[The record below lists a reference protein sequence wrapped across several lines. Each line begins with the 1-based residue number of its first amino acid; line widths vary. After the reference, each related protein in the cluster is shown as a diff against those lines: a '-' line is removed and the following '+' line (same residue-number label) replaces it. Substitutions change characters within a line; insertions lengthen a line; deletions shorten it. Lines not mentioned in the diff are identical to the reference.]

1 MAEKQMKLRVGELT
15 DRDDFGRGIA
25 RIDSKLMN
33 QIGVKEGDIIE
44 VEGSRKSGAVAIR
57 AYPVD
62 IGMPLIRIDGL
73 VRKNCGTGIGETVIM
88 RKASVR
94 EARKVVLTPAE
105 RGVFLHISPNLLKQ
119 NLFMRPV
126 IKGDIIAAV
135 PAFRKTSESEEDFGE
150 EPFGLDILSE
160 IFNFP
165 REVFFPFG
173 TDMKLIAVESE
184 PAGIVRITDDTHIE
198 VLNEV
203 NKGRIP
209 GFSPAELRGLH
220 EEAKEVKEIRQ
231 VPLVTYE
238 DIGGIQ
244 DAVKKVREM
253 IELPLRHPELF
264 ERLGVEPPKGVLLY
278 GPPGTGKTLLAKAV
292 ANEAGAHFISLAG
305 PEIMSKWYGQSLPYN
320 EKIFLMEGDDII
332 KKKPIGEV
340 VEGGKKENLKVL
352 AFDEKGKVNFCK
364 VTDLIKHK
372 NNSRILEVKTRS
384 GRKIK
389 VTDYHSLF
397 TLSGC
402 KIKDIKTSELIPGKS
417 FIAVPKTIPIFGKIE
432 EIDFLESLRENDFGL
447 KVRNIKKYVKEAR
460 EKIGYDRTASM
471 LGYSKKYLSDVLS
484 RNIGI
489 PASKFLHLMKESK
502 IDYNPDEIRIFTKGK
517 SLSAKIKID
526 EDFCTFLGLWVAEG
540 SFTQKGEVRLSLNEN
555 EATDIQKLVERLF
568 GKSLLYK
575 KKNTKGC
582 DIYICS
588 TVIGKFLKNVLSL
601 KSGAKFKNVPEII
614 FNLDKSRMAAFLRGY
629 FSGDGSIYPN
639 QHGVPTI
646 ESSTVSS
653 ELADDLTYLLLHF
666 GIVAKIYQKIN
677 DAGNLSHRI
686 CFTGVDNLKR
696 FESIQFLD
704 EKKNLVMDKFT
715 QNVKWSR
722 SPQIPMTPE
731 INSLI
736 MGSGNARQWAES
748 GSIGINKLM
757 EFTQD
762 VPQEIMQGIL
772 NTDIY
777 WDLVDEVVELPKEE
791 YVYDISVEPCQN
803 FVAGVGGIFAHN
815 SEENLRKVFEEAQK
829 NAPAIIFIDEI
840 DAIAPKREEVTG
852 EVERRVVSQLLTLM
866 DGLKSRGKV
875 IVLAATNR
883 PNALDEA
890 LRRPGR
896 FDREID
902 IGVPD
907 KNGRKEILK
916 IHTRNMPL
924 SEDVNLDELSE
935 KTYGYVGAD
944 LAALAR
950 EAAMSVIRRNMEEI
964 KLKEEYLPKITEV
977 SREYNIRNQKELLN
991 AIKTVTEKLQKA
1003 EKDSGKA
1010 KSIFGKKSSMKE
1022 EEENGEQ
1029 DETKKLSE
1037 TLNALEI
1044 IKRLYVS
1051 MNDFN
1056 SAFLFV
1062 QPSAMREIMIEVPKV
1077 KWSDVGGLDE
1087 VKNALKEAVEW
1098 PLKNAES
1105 FKRLGIKPARGI
1117 MLYGPP
1123 GCGKTYIVKAV
1134 ANEAGVNFIAV
1145 KGPEIMSKWVGES
1158 EENIRKIFRKAKQV
1172 SPSIIFFDEMDAIAP
1187 RRGQEAGNRVSEQTV
1202 SQILTEM
1209 SGIEDIESVAV
1220 IAASVTGDTPVMIK
1234 DKNGVRMVSISEFVD
1249 AYYVGGEEGTEKPVY
1264 GVKCL
1269 GFDEKN
1275 NISKFSSGLRFGKS
1289 NFKNVRGVFRH
1300 KVNEIFEIK
1309 FIGGTVCAT
1318 GNHSVFVRTRKGIEA
1333 KPVSELNAGEF
1344 LVDMPYSAR
1353 GKNIKDI
1360 RAHDFMKDFNLELPI
1375 FLPDINLE
1383 DDYDFSIKASM
1394 PQAAIASQIGFSQA
1408 SVSNWC
1414 RNICLPRGLSK
1425 KYFKHALPE
1434 KITVSADL
1442 MRLFGYYVAE
1452 GYARKE
1458 IDFCF
1463 NSKERQLMD
1472 DVKGLMKRLFGI
1484 EPDAIRNSTENA
1496 TNIVYYCKP
1505 LADFLGR
1512 HCGKGAHFKHV
1523 PPFLFTA
1530 PFEYFREFLKGYAAG
1545 DGHKDKKGRMEIT
1558 SVSKQLITELNWLC
1572 RMHGI
1577 KSYISQF
1584 TAPDGRRIKGGKPLA
1599 AVKAY
1604 RLGFGKW
1611 SNPFSETFNPKT
1623 KRAKIKSIRKLP
1635 FNGYVYD
1642 LCGCENEAF
1651 FGGETPILL
1660 HNTNRPDIIDP
1671 ALLRP
1676 GRFDKLIY
1684 VPAPDVET
1692 RRKIFEIHTKSV
1704 PLNVSK
1710 DEIKEL
1716 NSLYK
1721 ETTDKKE
1728 TFDKIKNRIKS
1739 RLHSDEHVSKEE
1751 INLLEKGDEEIDL
1764 LDKENSKR
1772 QKVNFEELPDVEKL
1786 LYHLAEKTEGYS
1798 GADLEAVVRE
1808 AALEAMRENM
1818 NAKEVNAKH
1827 FEEALKKIKPSIT
1840 KDMFVRYQKAVED
1853 LKKTKLE
1860 EEEKARYIG

>member
-25 RIDSKLMN
+25 RIDSRMMQ
-33 QIGVKEGDIIE
+33 QIGVKEGEIIE
-44 VEGSRKSGAVAIR
+44 IEGTRKSAAVAIR

-62 IGMPLIRIDGL
+62 IGMPFIRIDGL
-73 VRKNCGTGIGETVIM
+73 VRKNCGTGIGEIIM
-88 RKASVR
+88 IRKASVKEGR
-94 EARKVVLTPAE
+94 RVVFTPAE
-105 RGVFLHISPNLLKQ
+105 RGVFLHVSPSLLKQ

-126 IKGDIIAAV
+126 VKGDIVAAI
-135 PAFRKTSESEEDFGE
+135 PAFRRSSEADDDFGE
-150 EPFGLDILSE
+150 EPMEVMDIFKE
-160 IFNFP
+160 FFNLP
-165 REVFFPFG
+165 HEVFFPFG
-173 TDMKLIAVESE
+173 TDVKLIVVESE
-184 PAGIVRITDDTHIE
+184 PSGTIQITDNTRVE
-198 VLNEV
+198 LLNEV
-203 NKGRIP
+203 DRRKIP
-209 GFSPAELRGLH
+209 GFTPAEMRGLH

-278 GPPGTGKTLLAKAV
+278 GPPGCLTGDALVALEDGKLVRIGELGKNLVPGIYIADLPVYPPAHAKAIHVYDVPETIEVITKSGKRLKMTPNHPLMTDKGWVEAEKLNNGDNVKIFNWLPNPQSYIPTNFILNKKRLINEIKVPKIWDENLAELAGIFVAEGSIDAGRIKFTIHRDESDLRGRIISLMSEMFGADFTERVLKDKACRKIRFASRGVWDFFKLLWTKEKMIPQEILLSPNIVAAGFLRGLFEGDGSVVKKNRHFDRAITLKSKSRKLLEEVQVLLLRWSVRSSIYQSDSENSVGHVLKIRGKENLRKFKENIGFISKEKTEKLNLQLSTYKRKTPNEDAEFEPIREVRKIKGWERVYDFEVPTTHAFFSNGILSHNTGKTLLAKAV

-305 PEIMSKWYGQSLPYN
+305 PEIMSKWYGQ
-320 EKIFLMEGDDII
+320 
-332 KKKPIGEV
+332 
-340 VEGGKKENLKVL
+340 
-352 AFDEKGKVNFCK
+352 
-364 VTDLIKHK
+364 
-372 NNSRILEVKTRS
+372 
-384 GRKIK
+384 
-389 VTDYHSLF
+389 
-397 TLSGC
+397 
-402 KIKDIKTSELIPGKS
+402 
-417 FIAVPKTIPIFGKIE
+417 
-432 EIDFLESLRENDFGL
+432 
-447 KVRNIKKYVKEAR
+447 
-460 EKIGYDRTASM
+460 
-471 LGYSKKYLSDVLS
+471 
-484 RNIGI
+484 
-489 PASKFLHLMKESK
+489 
-502 IDYNPDEIRIFTKGK
+502 
-517 SLSAKIKID
+517 
-526 EDFCTFLGLWVAEG
+526 
-540 SFTQKGEVRLSLNEN
+540 
-555 EATDIQKLVERLF
+555 
-568 GKSLLYK
+568 
-575 KKNTKGC
+575 
-582 DIYICS
+582 
-588 TVIGKFLKNVLSL
+588 
-601 KSGAKFKNVPEII
+601 
-614 FNLDKSRMAAFLRGY
+614 
-629 FSGDGSIYPN
+629 
-639 QHGVPTI
+639 
-646 ESSTVSS
+646 
-653 ELADDLTYLLLHF
+653 
-666 GIVAKIYQKIN
+666 
-677 DAGNLSHRI
+677 
-686 CFTGVDNLKR
+686 
-696 FESIQFLD
+696 
-704 EKKNLVMDKFT
+704 
-715 QNVKWSR
+715 
-722 SPQIPMTPE
+722 
-731 INSLI
+731 
-736 MGSGNARQWAES
+736 
-748 GSIGINKLM
+748 
-757 EFTQD
+757 
-762 VPQEIMQGIL
+762 
-772 NTDIY
+772 
-777 WDLVDEVVELPKEE
+777 
-791 YVYDISVEPCQN
+791 
-803 FVAGVGGIFAHN
+803 

-924 SEDVNLDELSE
+924 SEDVNLEELAE

-944 LAALAR
+944 LAALSR

-964 KLKEEYLPKITEV
+964 KSKEEYLPKITEV
-977 SREYNIRNQKELLN
+977 SREYNIRSQKDLLN
-991 AIKTVTEKLQKA
+991 AIKTVSEKLQKS
-1003 EKDSGKA
+1003 EKDAAKA
-1010 KSIFGKKSSMKE
+1010 KPIFGKKTSIKE
-1022 EEENGEQ
+1022 DDEENGEQ
-1029 DETKKLSE
+1029 DETKNLSE
-1037 TLNALEI
+1037 TLSALEI

-1056 SAFLFV
+1056 NAFLFV

-1098 PLKNAES
+1098 PLHNAES

-1172 SPSIIFFDEMDAIAP
+1172 SPAIIFFDEMDAIAP
-1187 RRGQEAGNRVSEQTV
+1187 RRGQGAGNRVSEQIV

-1209 SGIEDIESVAV
+1209 SGIEDIEGVAV
-1220 IAASVTGDTPVMIK
+1220 IAASVTGDTPIMIK
-1234 DKNGVRMVSISEFVD
+1234 DKNGARIVPISEFVD
-1249 AYYVGGEEGTEKPVY
+1249 TYYVDEEEGTEKPVY

-1269 GFDEKN
+1269 GFDEN
-1275 NISKFSSGLRFGKS
+1275 NNMSKFSSGLRFGKS

-1300 KVNEIFEIK
+1300 KVNEIYEIN
-1309 FIGGTVCAT
+1309 FIGGSVHTT

-1344 LVDMPYSAR
+1344 LVDLPYSVR
-1353 GKNIKDI
+1353 GKNVKDI
-1360 RAHDFMKDFNLELPI
+1360 RAHDFMKNFNLELPI
-1375 FLPDINLE
+1375 FLPDIKLE
-1383 DDYDFSIKASM
+1383 DEYDFSIKASM
-1394 PQAAIASQIGFSQA
+1394 PQSMIASQIGFSQA
-1408 SVSNWC
+1408 SVSNWR

-1463 NSKERQLMD
+1463 NSKEKQLMD
-1472 DVKGLMKRLFGI
+1472 DVKGLMKSLFGI
-1484 EPDAIRNSTENA
+1484 EPDAIRSSTENA
-1496 TNIVYYCKP
+1496 ANIVYYCKP

-1523 PPFLFTA
+1523 PSFLFTA

-1545 DGHKDKKGRMEIT
+1545 DGHKDKKGRIEIT

-1584 TAPDGRRIKGGKPLA
+1584 TVSSGRRINGGKPLA

-1604 RLGFGKW
+1604 KLGFGKW
-1611 SNPFSETFNPKT
+1611 SNPFSETFTPKT

-1684 VPAPDVET
+1684 VPAPDLET
-1692 RRKIFEIHTKSV
+1692 RKKIFEIHTKGV
-1704 PLNVSK
+1704 PVNASK
-1710 DEIKEL
+1710 IEAKEL
-1716 NSLYK
+1716 DGLFKEIFEKKINS
-1721 ETTDKKE
+1721 
-1728 TFDKIKNRIKS
+1728 IKYRMAS
-1739 RLHSDEHVSKEE
+1739 GEYVSKEE
-1751 INLLEKGDEEIDL
+1751 IDL
-1764 LDKENSKR
+1764 LGKGNDKK
-1772 QKVNFEELPDVEKL
+1772 QKIKFEEMSDVDKF
-1786 LYHLAEKTEGYS
+1786 LYHLAEKAEGYS

-1818 NAKEVNAKH
+1818 GAKEVTAKH
-1827 FEEALKKIKPSIT
+1827 FEEALKKIRPSIT
-1840 KDMFVRYQKAVED
+1840 KDMFVQYQKAVED

>member
-25 RIDSKLMN
+25 RIDSRMMN

-44 VEGSRKSGAVAIR
+44 IEGTRKSAAVAIR

-62 IGMPLIRIDGL
+62 IGMPFIRIDGL
-73 VRKNCGTGIGETVIM
+73 VRKNCGTGIGETIM
-88 RKASVR
+88 IRKASVKEGR
-94 EARKVVLTPAE
+94 RVVFTPAE
-105 RGVFLHISPNLLKQ
+105 SGVFLHVSPSLLKQ

-126 IKGDIIAAV
+126 VKGDIVAAI
-135 PAFRKTSESEEDFGE
+135 PAFRRSSGMDEDFGE
-150 EPFGLDILSE
+150 ESMEVMDIFKE
-160 IFNFP
+160 FFNLP
-165 REVFFPFG
+165 HEVFFPFG
-173 TDMKLIAVESE
+173 TDVKLIAVESE
-184 PAGIVRITDDTHIE
+184 PSGTVQITDNTRVE
-198 VLNEV
+198 LLNEV
-203 NKGRIP
+203 DRRKIP
-209 GFSPAELRGLH
+209 GFTPAEMRGLH

-320 EKIFLMEGDDII
+320 EKILLMENGTI

-340 VEGGKKENLKVL
+340 VENGNKEDLKVL

-372 NNSRILEVKTRS
+372 NNSKILEVKTRS
-384 GRKIK
+384 GRRIK

-402 KIKDIKTSELIPGKS
+402 KIKDIKTSDLIPGKS

-447 KVRNIKKYVKEAR
+447 KVRNTQKYVKEAR
-460 EKIGYDRTASM
+460 EKLGYEKTSSV
-471 LGYSKKYLSDVLS
+471 LGYSKKYLSDVLG

-489 PASKFLHLMKESK
+489 SASKFLHLMKESK

-517 SLSAKIKID
+517 SLPAKIKID
-526 EDFCTFLGLWVAEG
+526 EDFCTFLGFWVAEG
-540 SFTQKGEVRLSLNEN
+540 SFTNKGEVRLSLNEN
-555 EATDIQKLVERLF
+555 EAPDIQKLVERLF
-568 GKSLLYK
+568 GKSLLYRK
-575 KKNTKGC
+575 KDTKGC

-588 TVIGKFLKNVLSL
+588 TVLGKFLKNILSL
-601 KSGAKFKNVPEII
+601 KGGARFKNAPEII

-629 FSGDGSIYPN
+629 FSGDGSVYSN
-639 QHGVPTI
+639 QHGVPTV
-646 ESSTVSS
+646 EGSTVSG
-653 ELADDLTYLLLHF
+653 ELADDLAYLLLHF
-666 GIVAKIYQKIN
+666 GIVAKLYQKIN
-677 DAGNLSHRI
+677 DAGNIAHRI
-686 CFTGVDNLKR
+686 CFTGADNLKR
-696 FESIQFLD
+696 FESIRFLD

-722 SPQIPMTPE
+722 SPQVPMTPE
-731 INSLI
+731 IRSLI
-736 MGSGNARQWAES
+736 IGSGNACQWADS

-772 NTDIY
+772 NNDIY

-803 FVAGVGGIFAHN
+803 FVAGFGGIFAHN

-840 DAIAPKREEVTG
+840 DAIAPKREDVTG

-907 KNGRKEILK
+907 KSGRKEILK

-924 SEDVNLDELSE
+924 LEDVNLDELAE

-944 LAALAR
+944 LAALSR

-964 KLKEEYLPKITEV
+964 KSKEEYLPKITEV
-977 SREYNIRNQKELLN
+977 SKEYNIRSQKDLLN
-991 AIKTVTEKLQKA
+991 AIKTVSEKLQKA
-1003 EKDSGKA
+1003 ERDAAKA
-1010 KSIFGKKSSMKE
+1010 KSVFGKKASIRE
-1022 EEENGEQ
+1022 DEENGEH
-1029 DETKKLSE
+1029 DETKNLSE

-1044 IKRLYVS
+1044 MKKLFVS

-1056 SAFLFV
+1056 NAFLFV

-1087 VKNALKEAVEW
+1087 VKSALKEAVEW
-1098 PLKNAES
+1098 PLHNAES

-1172 SPSIIFFDEMDAIAP
+1172 SPAIIFFDEIDAIAP
-1187 RRGQEAGNRVSEQTV
+1187 RRGQDAGNRTSEQIV

-1209 SGIEDIESVAV
+1209 SGIEDIEGVAV
-1220 IAASVTGDTPVMIK
+1220 IAASVTGDTPIMIK
-1234 DKNGVRMVSISEFVD
+1234 DKTGVRIVPISEFVD
-1249 AYYVGGEEGTEKPVY
+1249 VYYVDGEEGTEKPAY

-1275 NISKFSSGLRFGKS
+1275 SISKFSSGLRFGKS
-1289 NFKNVRGVFRH
+1289 SFKNVRGVFRH
-1300 KVNEIFEIK
+1300 KANEIYEIS
-1309 FIGGTVCAT
+1309 FVGGSIRTT

-1344 LVDMPYSAR
+1344 LVDLPYNTK
-1353 GKNIKDI
+1353 GCKNIRDI

-1375 FLPDINLE
+1375 FLSDAKLE

-1394 PQAAIASQIGFSQA
+1394 PQAMIASQIGFSQA
-1408 SVSNWC
+1408 SVSNWR

-1425 KYFKHALPE
+1425 KYFKHVLPE
-1434 KITVSADL
+1434 KITVGANL

-1463 NSKERQLMD
+1463 NSKEKQLMD
-1472 DVKGLMKRLFGI
+1472 DVKGLMKSLFGI

-1523 PPFLFTA
+1523 PSFLFTA

-1545 DGHKDKKGRMEIT
+1545 DGYKDKKGRIEIT

-1577 KSYISQF
+1577 KSYISRF
-1584 TAPDGRRIKGGKPLA
+1584 TAPDGRRINGGKPLA

-1611 SNPFSETFNPKT
+1611 SNPFSEIFAPKT
-1623 KRAKIKSIRKLP
+1623 KRAKIKSIKKLP
-1635 FNGYVYD
+1635 YNGYVYD

-1692 RRKIFEIHTKSV
+1692 RKKIFEIHTKSV
-1704 PLNVSK
+1704 PMNASK
-1710 DEIKEL
+1710 IEAKEL
-1716 NSLYK
+1716 DGLFKEIFEKKINS
-1721 ETTDKKE
+1721 
-1728 TFDKIKNRIKS
+1728 IKYRMAS
-1739 RLHSDEHVSKEE
+1739 GEYVSKEE
-1751 INLLEKGDEEIDL
+1751 IDL
-1764 LDKENSKR
+1764 LGKGNDKK
-1772 QKVNFEELPDVEKL
+1772 QKIKFEEMSDVEKL

-1840 KDMFVRYQKAVED
+1840 KDMFVQYQKAVEGM
-1853 LKKTKLE
+1853 KKTKLDE
-1860 EEEKARYIG
+1860 DEKARYIG